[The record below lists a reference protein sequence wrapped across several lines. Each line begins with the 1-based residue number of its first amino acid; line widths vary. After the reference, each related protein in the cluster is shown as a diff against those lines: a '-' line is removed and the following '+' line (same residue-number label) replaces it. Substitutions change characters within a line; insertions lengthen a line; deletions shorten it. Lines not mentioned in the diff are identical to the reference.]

1 MCKFSKK
8 WILTIVLGLSLSLV
22 ACGQTKENVNETTES
37 VVDGQAQTDAEGG
50 NEDEGNETTDTA
62 SDNKASSENVDD
74 TASMELYDKFL
85 AGTEKMYISKVNLGM
100 DSWGD
105 FTPSLQA
112 DGSYT
117 IEEFLQAFFS
127 DRAGYYMQSYTVN
140 ELDYAYVD
148 CGVDGRK
155 ELALNFFPSI
165 NGEEYSV
172 ILLVK
177 DVSGRLELCFWT
189 EDGYR
194 SYNRINT
201 KGVISR
207 GGSGG
212 ASNWYD
218 SSYGIDAE
226 GNSFLIYEQQTCGCY
241 DLYYSDVDFG
251 EIASSLNV
259 DDISILRYSFDGY
272 NAEEYDE
279 ESYKKYMEDCYYSYT
294 CYPEPE
300 TAEEIET
307 FYGDKSS
314 YTKFMKLLTDNLYKP
329 DEMEKVMAEKL
340 AEKGVSMEMLEYDEP
355 AWTKWEGHEELF
367 EATQYEAQSITVIN
381 PSWQYYT
388 TPYPYYQQEDF
399 VTMDEISHEANDI
412 IDDYEW
418 FDEIGVT
425 MPERGVIENPSTQY
439 TYYLSSTYNQYE
451 HEYDTVLVHNNWT
464 GMDEAILDFYN
475 FITPDEYAAGDAP
488 FVNECVNYLQAV
500 EGVLYVSISHSTYAA
515 SAPHNAYVMALDM
528 NDDYKVIWKSE
539 PLVSN
544 AKNFAIVDG
553 SLICGYGFTNEPD
566 FIYELNR
573 YTGEKMNTV
582 KVKSGPDYFYVIDGK
597 LYVRTY
603 NTNYVYQLGWG

>member
-1 MCKFSKK
+1 MSKLKKK
-8 WILTIVLGLSLSLV
+8 WIAVVAMGLSISLV
-22 ACGQTKENVNETTES
+22 ACGQTKEITQTTEQTEE
-37 VVDGQAQTDAEGG
+37 GQSQTES
-50 NEDEGNETTDTA
+50 DEENSAKETEAKDLE
-62 SDNKASSENVDD
+62 SSENTDDVSVDD
-74 TASMELYDKFL
+74 SASMDRYEKFL
-85 AGTEKMYISKVNLGM
+85 AGNEKMFISKVNLGM

-117 IEEFLQAFFS
+117 IEEFLQAFFA

-148 CGVDGRK
+148 CGQDGRK
-155 ELALNFFPSI
+155 ELALNFYPSI

-177 DVSGRLELCFWT
+177 DVNGRLELCFWT

-194 SYNRINT
+194 SFNRINQD
-201 KGVISR
+201 GIISR

-218 SSYGIDAE
+218 SSYGIDGE

-241 DLYYSDVDFG
+241 DLCFNDVDFG
-251 EIASSLNV
+251 EIASNLDV

-294 CYPEPE
+294 TYPEPE
-300 TAEEIET
+300 TADEIEA
-307 FYGDKSS
+307 FYGAKSK
-314 YTKFMKLLTDNLYKP
+314 YTKFMNLVTDNLYKP

-340 AEKGVSMEMLEYDEP
+340 AEKGVSLEMLEYDEP
-355 AWTKWEGHEELF
+355 TWTKWEGHEEMF
-367 EATQYEAQSITVIN
+367 AATQYEAPAITVIN
-381 PSWQYYT
+381 PAWQYYT
-388 TPYPYYQQEDF
+388 TPYPYFQQEDF
-399 VTMDEISHEANDI
+399 VTMDEISHVANDI

-425 MPERGVIENPSTQY
+425 MPERGVIEDPSTQY
-439 TYYLSSTYNQYE
+439 TYYLSSTYGQYE
-451 HEYDTVLVHNNWT
+451 HEYDTVRVHNNWT

-475 FITPDEYAAGDAP
+475 FIMPDEYAAGDAP

-500 EGVLYVSISHSTYAA
+500 DGVLYVSISHSTYAA

-553 SLICGYGFTNEPD
+553 SLICGYGFTDEPD
-566 FIYELNR
+566 YIYELNR

-582 KVKSGPDYFYVIDGK
+582 KVKTGPDYFYVIDGK